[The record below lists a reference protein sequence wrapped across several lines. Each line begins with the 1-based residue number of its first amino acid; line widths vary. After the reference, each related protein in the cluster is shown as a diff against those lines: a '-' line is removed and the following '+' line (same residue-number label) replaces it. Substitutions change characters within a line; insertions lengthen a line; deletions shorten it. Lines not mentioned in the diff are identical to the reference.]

1 MGGESSL
8 RTPLS
13 NMATQ
18 LHVANS
24 HLKWDYFKLIVPT
37 VKYIV
42 DLEDMLKQKECK
54 VILIL

>member
-1 MGGESSL
+1 
-8 RTPLS
+8 
-13 NMATQ
+13 MATQ